1 MNRRSLARSTLLLLI
16 TMAPGRAQADEPM
29 AEPSDAELATFV
41 NELAPILI
49 GAVADKPSDPAS
61 SALCQPPSP
70 DAATLAEFQAFGTP
84 GEVMMS
90 IIELGALA
98 DAEAD
103 PLYVSASAIVF
114 PDGRVRW
121 YEMTVVPWT
130 FGEHQARMRSRGAA
144 VPAAAPQLAA
154 AVAQLVEAL
163 AQPGCPLSPLTVEDM
178 AALPEPFRVVPEGL
192 ERRLRRACDAAA
204 GDAGGWAPQIGTLD
218 VVLQVGETYVKL
230 GTMLEVEDG
239 RLRMVSVNMREVRP

>member
-1 MNRRSLARSTLLLLI
+1 
-16 TMAPGRAQADEPM
+16 MA
-29 AEPSDAELATFV
+29 
-41 NELAPILI
+41 

-130 FGEHQARMRSRGAA
+130 FGEHQERMRSRGAA

-154 AVAQLVEAL
+154 AVAQLVEAQC
-163 AQPGCPLSPLTVEDM
+163 ADTV
-178 AALPEPFRVVPEGL
+178 FGGF
-192 ERRLRRACDAAA
+192 A
-204 GDAGGWAPQIGTLD
+204 GEEIVHHDAGHVGQLLGQFDDLLSIRVQGEPATADNRPDYFFQRTKRHAVLD
-218 VVLQVGETYVKL
+218 A
-230 GTMLEVEDG
+230 
-239 RLRMVSVNMREVRP
+239 RR